1 MKRNKLTQVKTL
13 SATAAVLLAYGLS
26 VPAGIAAQTGGVDAQ
41 DEIGGSYQVPQL
53 PVAGYTGYTTDT
65 DRSSPKAFGKDTVK
79 DTLITTKIKAKMAKD
94 RDVSA
99 LHIKVNTD
107 NKGMVT
113 LSGTAK
119 SQEEA
124 DKAVSI
130 ARGVEGVVSV
140 ENNIQIVAHR

>member
-1 MKRNKLTQVKTL
+1 MKRNKLIRQVKTL

-26 VPAGIAAQTGGVDAQ
+26 VPAGIAAQTGEVNAQ
-41 DEIGGSYQVPQL
+41 DEIGGSYQVPQP
-53 PVAGYTGYTTDT
+53 PVAGYTTDHDT
-65 DRSSPKAFGKDTVK
+65 DRSSPKAIVKDTV
-79 DTLITTKIKAKMAKD
+79 ITTKIKAKMAKD
-94 RDVSA
+94 REVSA

-113 LSGTAK
+113 LSGKAK

-130 ARGVEGVVSV
+130 ARGVKGVVSV